1 MPIALC
7 PLAPSPFPNHCPYIL
22 LIAETH
28 CSDLY
33 PIAPGSDTSLAHIF
47 DTIEGVIMH
56 KITISAIIAPAS
68 MYRYFLSAN
77 LNTEKT
83 RILIY
88 TITRSAAT
96 IPALPFAKKT
106 TINEKTNNALYIINC
121 FSVSPLFL
129 FLSFVLL
136 TDSNDA
142 YLYINLA
149 LTSIAATPK

>member
-1 MPIALC
+1 
-7 PLAPSPFPNHCPYIL
+7 
-22 LIAETH
+22 
-28 CSDLY
+28 
-33 PIAPGSDTSLAHIF
+33 
-47 DTIEGVIMH
+47 MH

-88 TITRSAAT
+88 TITSSAAT

-106 TINEKTNNALYIINC
+106 TINEKTNKALYIINC